1 MKLVLSP
8 EVQTQVDEILAPLIN
23 PALWAKMNLSFAKF
37 PYAIVRMEGL
47 PGTGKTALAQYM
59 ARRLKQAPLEVS
71 FDKVASPMLGETE
84 KAINQLFHTANETET
99 KTIIME
105 ECDALLWSRSLVNE
119 DTTHMLGFINT
130 LLTCIDKFRQ
140 REIPS
145 LLILTSNHPEK
156 LDNALESR
164 ITDVIHLFPS
174 VGMQAKKLWHSK
186 LPECMNDLSED
197 KMGQLAALGATP
209 RQMENAILKIS
220 RRAIKQNRL
229 PTFQDFELA

>member
-1 MKLVLSP
+1 MKLILSP

-23 PALWAKMNLSFAKF
+23 PALWTKMNLSFAKF
-37 PYAIVRMEGL
+37 PYAIVRMEGN
-47 PGTGKTALAQYM
+47 PGCGKTALAQYM
-59 ARRLKQAPLEVS
+59 ARRLKQAPLEIS
-71 FDKVASPMLGETE
+71 FDKVANPMIGETE

-105 ECDALLWSRSLVNE
+105 ECDALLWSRSFVNE

-156 LDNALESR
+156 LDSAMESR
-164 ITDVIHLFPS
+164 ITDVIKLFPP
-174 VGMQAKKLWHSK
+174 VGKLAEKLWSSK
-186 LPECMNDLSED
+186 LPECLLDANLS
-197 KMGQLAALGATP
+197 QLAALGATP
-209 RQMENAILKIS
+209 RQIENAILKIS

-229 PTFQDFELA
+229 PIFQDFELA